1 MKPSF
6 WNTWANIDTQIY
18 KYYKDKRQH
27 KEKKKQHQH
36 QQLWK
41 LQTQIQQKQAG
52 SELNIELADVIHQWD
67 KNVSVYIYI
76 WLFYEV
82 E

>member
-1 MKPSF
+1 MINRIYIDLQG
-6 WNTWANIDTQIY
+6 WNTWTNIDTQIY
-18 KYYKDKRQH
+18 KFYKDKRQN
-27 KEKKKQHQH
+27 K
-36 QQLWK
+36 QLWK

-82 E
+82 EKS